1 MSLGLI
7 PNPFMTS
14 ESRRESM
21 AEQSAVELQHEVIP
35 RLQEIQEKFGYIPQ
49 EAVEWLSSQL
59 KVSSQE
65 IYGVATFYNHFR
77 FNPPGKH
84 EIRVCLGT
92 ACHVGG
98 GEKILDT
105 LSERLGIQPGETTA
119 DERYSLERVAC
130 VGACALA
137 PAVLLDDEVH
147 GRMTQRSLKRLL
159 DKVDRADKKAAKG
172 SDE

>member
-1 MSLGLI
+1 MS
-7 PNPFMTS
+7 
-14 ESRRESM
+14 
-21 AEQSAVELQHEVIP
+21 EQSAAELQHQVIP

-49 EAVEWLSSQL
+49 KAVEWLSSQL
-59 KVSSQE
+59 KLSSQE

-98 GEKILDT
+98 GEKLLDT
-105 LSERLGIQPGETTA
+105 LSEKLGVQPGGTTS

-137 PAVLLDDEVH
+137 PTVVMDDEVH
-147 GRMTQRSLKRLL
+147 GRMTQRSLKSLL
-159 DKVDRADKKAAKG
+159 DKTDREDKKATKDSG
-172 SDE
+172 E

>member
-1 MSLGLI
+1 MS
-7 PNPFMTS
+7 
-14 ESRRESM
+14 
-21 AEQSAVELQHEVIP
+21 EQSPIELQHQVIP

-49 EAVEWLSSQL
+49 EAVEWLSGKL
-59 KVSSQE
+59 KLSSQE

-98 GEKILDT
+98 GEKLLDT
-105 LSERLGIQPGETTA
+105 ISEKLSIQPGETSA
-119 DERYSLERVAC
+119 DGRYSLERVAC

-137 PAVLLDDEVH
+137 PAVLMDEEVN

-159 DKVDRADKKAAKG
+159 DKVDREDKKATKEC
-172 SDE
+172 SK

>member
-1 MSLGLI
+1 
-7 PNPFMTS
+7 
-14 ESRRESM
+14 M
-21 AEQSAVELQHEVIP
+21 AEQSAAELQHEVIP

-49 EAVEWLSSQL
+49 EAVDWLSSHL
-59 KVSSQE
+59 KISSQE

-77 FNPPGKH
+77 FNPPGRH

-98 GEKILDT
+98 GEKLLDT
-105 LSERLGIQPGETTA
+105 LSEKLGIQPGETTA

-137 PAVLLDDEVH
+137 PAVILDDEVH
-147 GRMTQRSLKRLL
+147 GRTTQRALKRLL
-159 DKVDRADKKAAKG
+159 DKVDREDKKAAKG
-172 SDE
+172 SPK

>member
-1 MSLGLI
+1 MS
-7 PNPFMTS
+7 
-14 ESRRESM
+14 
-21 AEQSAVELQHEVIP
+21 EQSASDLQHQVIP
-35 RLQEIQEKFGYIPQ
+35 RLQEIQERFGYIPQ
-49 EAVEWLSSQL
+49 QAVEWLSSKL
-59 KVSSQE
+59 RLSPQE
-65 IYGVATFYNHFR
+65 IYGVATFYNYFR

-98 GEKILDT
+98 GEKLLDA
-105 LSERLGIQPGETTA
+105 LSEKLSIQPGETTT
-119 DERYSLERVAC
+119 DERYNLERVAC

-137 PAVLLDDEVH
+137 PNIVMDDEVH

-159 DKVDRADKKAAKG
+159 DKTDREDKKATTD